1 MNSQEFTD
9 APAALRQPRRS
20 QSQIRVSRTAGLPL
34 DPNGPYLAAAEGL
47 FNHAIAVGAEILR
60 FTGAFLRGRR
70 FFSSQTSLS
79 IRLSLRRSTARRF
92 GFRLGHR
99 LSSQPLDRFFRLLSK
114 DGFPRF
120 RCFLIT
126 IRRIGLSSAGI
137 APRSWTASFGFDPS
151 SSVTLACSGLPVG
164 GRIPPGDYP
173 SPLCSSI
180 AGVFR
185 GIPSFFRLR
194 TGERIP
200 GGAFDEVRSAS
211 VADVPFSRLSASP
224 FFSRLTSR
232 QGLLAVA
239 FLVLSEEPLGRFP
252 QHILA
257 DIPFILP
264 SPIFWSTRWR
274 RFP

>member
-47 FNHAIAVGAEILR
+47 FNHAIAVGTEILR

-99 LSSQPLDRFFRLLSK
+99 LSPQPLDRFFRLLSK
-114 DGFPRF
+114 DGLPRF

-164 GRIPPGDYP
+164 GRIPPGGYP

-185 GIPSFFRLR
+185 GIASLSVYGLGSESQARPSTKFVRPRLR
-194 TGERIP
+194 MFLFQGFP
-200 GGAFDEVRSAS
+200 HL
-211 VADVPFSRLSASP
+211 PFSLDS
-224 FFSRLTSR
+224 
-232 QGLLAVA
+232 LAVR
-239 FLVLSEEPLGRFP
+239 VS
-252 QHILA
+252 
-257 DIPFILP
+257 
-264 SPIFWSTRWR
+264 WRWR
-274 RFP
+274 SSF